1 MYTIVI
7 TSVLLLVVIYFATT
21 IFTVISSVTTN
32 VDNKV
37 SIGSKWFIGLLIMNI
52 TLIVFTCLFF
62 YYKTRTDGDKGATGL
77 VGFGGQ
83 IGDGCIIAEPNG
95 ICK

>member
-7 TSVLLLVVIYFATT
+7 TSVLVLVVVYFATT
-21 IFTVISSVTTN
+21 IFSVIKYLTYN
-32 VDNKV
+32 NDNKF

-77 VGFGGQ
+77 VGFSGL